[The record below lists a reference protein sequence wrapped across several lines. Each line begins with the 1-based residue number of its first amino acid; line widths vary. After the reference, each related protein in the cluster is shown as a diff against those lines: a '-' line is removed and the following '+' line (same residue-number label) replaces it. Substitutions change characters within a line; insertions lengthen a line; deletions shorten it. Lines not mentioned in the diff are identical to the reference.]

1 MVARR
6 GVEPPYAAYETAV
19 LPLNYPTMVPP
30 AVLEPA
36 LRAFQTPTL
45 PSKLKRHVLN
55 VLLDQYSDDDSD
67 YDDKQHRN
75 WL

>member
-1 MVARR
+1 
-6 GVEPPYAAYETAV
+6 
-19 LPLNYPTMVPP
+19 
-30 AVLEPA
+30 
-36 LRAFQTPTL
+36 
-45 PSKLKRHVLN
+45 VLN